1 LRVRLYGKQAD
12 WERLHGL
19 VPETLSSRR
28 SCRSFLHDG
37 VTLAYHDRSVGLSKS
52 CREVDV
58 IVMPFAEACYP

>member
-12 WERLHGL
+12 WEFGL